1 MSAEPDSPIVTCYRE
16 ALPPIRDSVGA
27 VLKIAYADFDQL
39 AGWSDGMA
47 GKIFGASQ
55 VRRLGIQKFFDA
67 LRAAGLRIRY
77 EEDPEQ
83 TAKMLELV
91 AKKDYEPRNDR
102 QARMNNRSNLSNKL
116 VDEVLN
122 HLAEQRHGQAVL
134 IGALKKARSNRSR
147 RSAQT
152 AAQKRKQQQ
161 ADGAKHGPPLPQ
173 RRSQGGKWGWPSTAQ
188 TTIHHRPQTS

>member
-1 MSAEPDSPIVTCYRE
+1 MSAEPDSPIVTCYGE
-16 ALPPIRDSVGA
+16 ALPPIRDRVGN
-27 VLKIAYADFDQL
+27 VLKIKYQDFDQL
-39 AGWSDGMA
+39 AGFADGLS
-47 GKIFGASQ
+47 GKVFGASQ
-55 VRRLGIQKFFDA
+55 VKRLGIDKFFDA

-83 TAKMLELV
+83 TAKMLERV
-91 AKKDYEPRNDR
+91 ARNFEPRDDNNV
-102 QARMNNRSNLSNKL
+102 RMGNRSNLSGVIIKQ
-116 VDEVLN
+116 VLN
-122 HLAEQRHGQAVL
+122 HLAEQQHGQAVL
-134 IGALKKARSNRSR
+134 IDALKKARSNRSR
-147 RSAQT
+147 RAAQT